1 MNRKGPT
8 GPFVIST
15 SLPPSVD
22 SGHQGEGR
30 VTDTPTA
37 REDEGAWAKLRRRKV
52 VQWGVA
58 YAAGAWGLLQG
69 LQYLTDTF
77 HWPEQIQQLA
87 TIALLVGL
95 PIALVLAWY
104 HGDRGHQKPVR
115 TEIALIALLLLL
127 GGAGLWSY
135 QTEHA
140 ATPAA
145 NQATPAAPTPA
156 GANTTAASVAVMPFA
171 NLSADPANEYL
182 ADGIAE
188 TMITMLAQVP
198 QLLVIGKNSSFS
210 FKGKDVDSRT
220 VGQQLGVGALLEGS
234 VQRAGDRLRV
244 AVQLVSTGDGRH
256 LWAETYD
263 RPTADVFAVQDDI
276 AKRVTEALSVALVG
290 KSGPGSVG
298 TTNVAAY
305 EAYLRG
311 KQLVARRETK
321 ALEEG
326 IALLEKAVA
335 TDPDFARAWAEL
347 SWAYHL
353 SGRWE
358 GAPSIGRM
366 SPEQAGALT
375 LRAARRAVAAAP
387 DLGRAHVAL
396 AFALYDQEDA
406 DDASEEYD
414 RAIALSPDDPD
425 VIRLYAN
432 FMTNSGDPK
441 EAVKL
446 FEPLLVRE
454 PRDAAVRVFFARALD
469 GSGDVRGALRQH
481 REAMRLQPD
490 GVWPYLISGLTTSDM
505 LGATDLSLRLLRRAA
520 YLDADNPKVPYW
532 LAESYLAID
541 EPDLA
546 RRAEAELL
554 RLGETKELIYQ
565 KAASAAWAGDSGEAR
580 RILEAALG
588 DAEERLVLLLM
599 IATLPGT
606 QEEYRATLG
615 RIAQFLGTSP
625 GFVDVFADKK
635 VCLNAWIGNDNEA
648 AQQLAHWEPVWR
660 TRHAFG
666 YLQFKT
672 RTDQLARSLACVGRN
687 DDALAEIEALV
698 SEDYDFGVGG
708 WRNMAIDPAYD
719 AIRNDPRFR
728 AVGDKLKAA
737 DVAARARFR
746 ARPDLNDADID
757 SLGT

>member
-1 MNRKGPT
+1 M
-8 GPFVIST
+8 
-15 SLPPSVD
+15 
-22 SGHQGEGR
+22 
-30 VTDTPTA
+30 TDTPTA

-335 TDPDFARAWAEL
+335 TDPGFARALVEL
-347 SWAYHL
+347 SRAY
-353 SGRWE
+353 SIASRST
-358 GAPSIGRM
+358 ASMNIGRM
-366 SPEQAGALT
+366 PPEQAKALSE
-375 LRAARRAVAAAP
+375 RAARRAVEASTGLGAAHAM
-387 DLGRAHVAL
+387 LAL
-396 AFALYDQEDA
+396 ALSGRDEAGA
-406 DDASEEYD
+406 ASEFKQ
-414 RAIALSPDDPD
+414 AIELSPDDPI
-425 VIRLYAN
+425 VIRAYAV
-432 FMTNSGDPK
+432 FLTDTGHPK
-441 EAVKL
+441 EALEL
-446 FEPLLVRE
+446 FEPLLARE
-454 PRDAAVRVFFARALD
+454 PKDATIRTAYARALD
-469 GSGDVRGALRQH
+469 GSGDIRGALGRL
-481 REAMRLQPD
+481 REAIRLEPLSVFPYQMAAVITARMVGADDLSIRLWRRAASLDPD
-490 GVWPYLISGLTTSDM
+490 SVLTRIDLASFYLDFGEREQAEREQQELQR
-505 LGATDLSLRLLRRAA
+505 LGATPELRRLQSA
-520 YLDADNPKVPYW
+520 LADQ
-532 LAESYLAID
+532 D
-541 EPDLA
+541 GRPDRA
-546 RRAEAELL
+546 RE
-554 RLGETKELIYQ
+554 
-565 KAASAAWAGDSGEAR
+565 
-580 RILEAALG
+580 ILEQLLADSPQDFENLMWLSRLRG
-588 DAEERLVLLLM
+588 TTEEYG
-599 IATLPGT
+599 ATLRRVNEFT
-606 QEEYRATLG
+606 AANESLE
-615 RIAQFLGTSP
+615 QFEGI
-625 GFVDVFADKK
+625 FADAL
-635 VCLNAWIGNDNEA
+635 VCLNAWTGNDRA
-648 AQQLAHWEPVWR
+648 ARDALARWEPVWR
-660 TRHAFG
+660 SRHAYG
-666 YLQFKT
+666 YLVQLARVEF
-672 RTDQLARSLACVGRN
+672 LARSLACVGRN
-687 DDALAEIEALV
+687 DDALAELEALV
-698 SEDYDFGVGG
+698 SEGYDFEVLGG
-708 WRNMAIDPAYD
+708 WRNMAVDPAYD
-719 AIRNDPRFR
+719 AIRTDPCFR
-728 AVGDKLKAA
+728 AVSDKLKAA
-737 DVAARARFR
+737 DAAAKARFR

>member
-1 MNRKGPT
+1 MADAPA
-8 GPFVIST
+8 
-15 SLPPSVD
+15 
-22 SGHQGEGR
+22 E
-30 VTDTPTA
+30 
-37 REDEGAWAKLRRRKV
+37 REDEGAWGKLRRRKV

-115 TEIALIALLLLL
+115 TELALIALLLLL
-127 GGAGLWSY
+127 GGGGLWFY
-135 QTEHA
+135 HTEHA
-140 ATPAA
+140 AAPAA

-210 FKGKDVDSRT
+210 YKGQDVDSRT
-220 VGQQLGVGALLEGS
+220 IGQQLGVGALLEGS
-234 VQRAGDRLRV
+234 VQRADERLRV
-244 AVQLVSTGDGRH
+244 AVQLVSTSDGRH

-276 AKRVTEALSVALVG
+276 AKRVTEALSVALAG
-290 KSGPGSVG
+290 KNGPGSIG

-305 EAYLRG
+305 DAYLRG
-311 KQLVARRETK
+311 KQLVARREAK
-321 ALEEG
+321 ALVEG
-326 IALLEKAVA
+326 VASLEQAVA
-335 TDPDFARAWAEL
+335 ADPDFARAWAEL

-366 SPEQAGALT
+366 SPEQAGALR

-387 DLGRAHVAL
+387 DLGRAHAAL
-396 AFALYDQEDA
+396 AFALWDQEDA
-406 DDASEEYD
+406 DDDASEEYN

-425 VIRLYAN
+425 VIRLYAT
-432 FMTNSGDPK
+432 FMTNNGHPK
-441 EAVKL
+441 EAVKF

-454 PRDAAVRVFFARALD
+454 PLDAAVRTSYARALD

-481 REAMRLQPD
+481 KEAMRLQPD
-490 GVWPYLISGLTTSDM
+490 GAWPYLIAGLTTSDM
-505 LGATDLSLRLLRRAA
+505 LGGTDLSLRLLRRAA
-520 YLDADNPKVPYW
+520 YLDGDNPTVTSW
-532 LAESYLAID
+532 LAESYRSID

-546 RRAEAELL
+546 RLAEAELL

-580 RILEAALG
+580 RILETALG
-588 DAEERLVLLLM
+588 NAEERLVLLLM

-615 RIAQFLGTSP
+615 RIAEFLGTSP
-625 GFVDVFADKK
+625 GFVDVFADAK

-648 AQQLAHWEPVWR
+648 AQQLAHWEPIWR

-666 YLQFKT
+666 YLQVKT

-698 SEDYDFGVGG
+698 SEGYDFGVGG

-719 AIRNDPRFR
+719 AIRDDPRFR
-728 AVGDKLKAA
+728 AVSDKLKAA

-746 ARPDLNDADID
+746 ARPDLNDADIE
-757 SLGT
+757 SLGSEPVGVKM